1 MEYILYIVL
10 TIIAVIWALALIAL
24 PIVVYGIGQNTK
36 QLVTQIREL
45 NRQITEIKNV
55 QVNTYTAITTPS
67 E

>member
-10 TIIAVIWALALIAL
+10 FILALLWALALIAL

-45 NRQITEIKNV
+45 NRQIHEIKNV
-55 QVNTYTAITTPS
+55 QINTYTAITTPNQ
-67 E
+67 